1 MDWQNVKRSWPTV
14 SDDGRLGER
23 IRGEFLVTSV
33 GFHLARSADR
43 SPYPSVVK
51 QGDNLDL
58 CRPAKPHEHMIVL
71 FDLSAPAVLMIT
83 SCRLHRNSG
92 HFLLSLVL
100 AALTAIPG
108 AGHTKDTVT
117 PAIGFFRFD
126 CLPGSDTHVSV
137 PFQRPARWSGKL
149 GASPADQG
157 GGMMR
162 LTLEGS
168 PTFSAGELT
177 TVPHLVICRDPSGP
191 NGHHFPIAAHSAGT
205 IDITAAPADLSGLV
219 PGGLISVVPAWT
231 LATLFPPASQTTF
244 HPSSGPL
251 APQRGSELLFFNNGS
266 EGIDLAPSRRF
277 FVTTSGWFEAGA
289 YDAADQVVILPGQAF
304 VVRHRDTATAT
315 TFVPLDE
322 VSNGAVSLPLP
333 VANGSPRD
341 TMVAPPRPTPVT
353 LDQLD
358 FAGMAFEQSTSTA
371 AGDRKDQLLVFDSSA
386 PSINR
391 EPSAIYFRS
400 GSQWLRDTTG
410 FPVSG
415 SVAVEPSSGLLVR
428 KASGATASVPRWS
441 NAPTYDLTTP

>member
-1 MDWQNVKRSWPTV
+1 MKNRFH
-14 SDDGRLGER
+14 RLCR
-23 IRGEFLVTSV
+23 CSASV
-33 GFHLARSADR
+33 GLAVAVSA
-43 SPYPSVVK
+43 
-51 QGDNLDL
+51 
-58 CRPAKPHEHMIVL
+58 A
-71 FDLSAPAVLMIT
+71 T
-83 SCRLHRNSG
+83 
-92 HFLLSLVL
+92 L
-100 AALTAIPG
+100 ALEA
-108 AGHTKDTVT
+108 KDTVT

-149 GASPADQG
+149 SAAPADQG
-157 GGMMR
+157 GGTMR

-168 PTFSAGELT
+168 PAFSPGELT
-177 TVPHLVICRDPSGP
+177 TAPHLAICRDPSGP
-191 NGHHFPIAAHSAGT
+191 NGRHFPITAHSAGT
-205 IDITAAPADLSGLV
+205 IDITATPADLAGLGN
-219 PGGLISVVPAWT
+219 GGLISVVPAWT

-266 EGIDLAPSRRF
+266 EGINLAPSRRF
-277 FVTTSGWFEAGA
+277 FVTSTGWFEAGA
-289 YDAADQVVILPGQAF
+289 YTAADQVVILPGQAF
-304 VVRHRDTATAT
+304 VVRHRAAATAT
-315 TFVPLDE
+315 TFVPLDD
-322 VSNGAVSLPLP
+322 VSDAVVSLPLP

-341 TMVAPPRPTPVT
+341 TMVAPPRPTPVI

-358 FAGMAFEQSTSTA
+358 FAGMAFEQSASTA

-400 GSQWLRDTTG
+400 AGQWLRDTTG

-415 SVAVEPSSGLLVR
+415 SVALEPSSGLLIR
-428 KASGATASVPRWS
+428 KASRATASLPRWS